1 MKKKVLARV
10 GVFFVI
16 LIMTMLV
23 LAFPLYRKISAVR
36 YDIVIYGGGFAGC
49 AAACS
54 AALIAP
60 GEEIL
65 LIVPDPV
72 SELGGLGTA
81 GGQNFTDIRYWQG
94 ELVTAGSFARWFAE
108 SGQFYNTREMAEI
121 LRRDLARFA
130 NVTVLYQHDL
140 KRVFRFR
147 DAVKVLALAP
157 VERDKT
163 GVVRWQKGQR
173 VVWGNVFIDASDDGR
188 LARLA
193 GNQLAVGRQ
202 DWPKVYLPQDESPV
216 AGAAGDKD
224 KWARQQAATL
234 MFQVR
239 GIKKPAEPGQYG
251 DLYFTFDGKGSWGLV
266 GGKESYQNDPEVRY
280 FNEAYQEKGFAL
292 KPVNAAQNGAGSD
305 DWWVNM
311 LLVFDVDGR
320 AREMDRGSSSFPGLK
335 EGQKTVDQAWQE
347 ARELLEQPE
356 FLQALRH
363 FTVTINGEQY
373 GFGEAELVRD
383 EQNKPVVGAI
393 MYLRETVHS
402 VINNPPVE
410 GQIAVGNGNFADSQL
425 ISFALTTEEV
435 QKAGA
440 GIDLSGDGN
449 SSAKEPG
456 GEQERLSGADQ
467 DNYAE
472 RVGLAYYQM
481 DINAYKASDLEQ
493 NGRYVW
499 PVTGYVRPDWQEA
512 GGQPVNPVYLPYGVL
527 LPADSVNVLVPG
539 YAANCSSLAWS
550 EVRVLPNLAV
560 LGDAAGV
567 AAVRAVLY
575 EENPADFGPEQ
586 LQWVQ
591 EQWRKVGV
599 RLDK

>member
-1 MKKKVLARV
+1 MKKRVLTRV
-10 GVFFVI
+10 GVFLVI

-23 LAFPLYRKISAVR
+23 LAFPLYRKISAMHF
-36 YDIVIYGGGFAGC
+36 DLVIYGGGFAGC
-49 AAACS
+49 ASACS

-60 GEEIL
+60 GEKVL

-72 SELGGLGTA
+72 PELGGLGTV
-81 GGQNFTDIRYWQG
+81 GGQNFMDIRHWRG
-94 ELVTAGSFARWFAE
+94 ELVTAGSFARWFTE
-108 SGQFYNTREMAEI
+108 SGQFYNTKEMAEI

-130 NVTVLYQHDL
+130 NVTVLYQHEL
-140 KRVFRFR
+140 QKVFCFR

-157 VERDKT
+157 VARDKT
-163 GVVRWQKGQR
+163 GVVRWQKGRR
-173 VVWGNVFIDASDDGR
+173 VVWGDVFIDASDDGR

-202 DWPKVYLPQDESPV
+202 DWPKVYLPQEESS
-216 AGAAGDKD
+216 GAADVEDKE

-266 GGKESYQNDPEVRY
+266 GGKETWQNNPAVRR

-305 DWWVNM
+305 EWWVNM

-320 AREMDRGSSSFPGLK
+320 AREMDRGSGSFPVLK

-356 FLQALRH
+356 FLETLRL

-373 GFGEAELVRD
+373 GFGEAELVWD
-383 EQNKPVVGAI
+383 EQNKPVVGEI

-402 VINNPPVE
+402 VIENGPLE
-410 GQIAVGNGNFADSQL
+410 GQIAEGNGNFTDCPV

-440 GIDLSGDGN
+440 GIDPGKN

-456 GEQERLSGADQ
+456 EEQERLSGVDQ

-481 DINAYKASDLEQ
+481 DINAYKATDLEQ

-499 PVTGYVRPDWQEA
+499 PVTGYLRPDWQEA

-550 EVRVLPNLAV
+550 EIRVLPNLAV

-567 AAVRAVLY
+567 AAIRAVLY
-575 EENPADFGPEQ
+575 EENPADFGQAQ

-591 EQWRKVGV
+591 EQLRKVGA